1 MNRWILIAALAACLA
16 ASAAENRLE
25 EVLARGPYVQL
36 ATTHSIAVVWRTR
49 GSIEPCV
56 WFGENSARLDR
67 LAGPGM
73 TVARRGAGFFAD
85 RRDLTLLRGASK
97 SIHQYET
104 TLTGL
109 QPDTRYYYAVYDGS
123 RRLAGG
129 DSSHWF
135 QTAPRAGVAKPLRFW
150 VTGDSG
156 TGRPDQARVYA
167 VMTHYT
173 AGENHE
179 PDLFLHVGDM
189 AYSRGRD
196 SEFQSR
202 FFEVYERT
210 LSHTVCWP
218 AMGNH
223 EGYHSQGTN
232 ATGVGP
238 YFDAYVLPMNGEAG
252 GEPSHT
258 ESFYS
263 FDWGRAHFIA
273 LNSHDEDRT
282 PSGRMARWL
291 RVDLA
296 QTAAGGNADWLIA
309 YFHHAPYSKG
319 SHDSDKEK
327 ELVEMRRYLMPI
339 LEDGGVDLVLTGHS
353 HIYERSMLMDG
364 AYATNTTAAG
374 VILDDGDGDPQG
386 DGPYRKSAGL
396 LPHRGT
402 VQVVTGN
409 GGGGMGRK
417 GSLPLMRRILVA
429 FGSTLVDIDGDTLT
443 GVMLAATGEI
453 ADRFRIVKR
462 GQVDTLRVP
471 NPWQPLAW
479 SSLAGPALS
488 TPAAEPPDRFVTL
501 VPPRAAWHYL
511 AGEHAGVNWANLNY
525 VERGWQAGPTPIG
538 FGYPQ
543 CQTRLED
550 MRNRY
555 TTVYLR
561 REFEL
566 DPSRPRNQLGLLIDF
581 DDGFIAYLN
590 GTEVARVNV
599 GHDCGPLA
607 KGIRTQPARGPR
619 YYPLKNAENLLRP
632 GRNVLAIEGHTVQ
645 PQSGGFLLD
654 PCLLMRSPA
663 AIAGQ

>member
-1 MNRWILIAALAACLA
+1 MNKWMMIAACA
-16 ASAAENRLE
+16 ASLSVAAAERTSE
-25 EVLARGPYVQL
+25 EMLVRGPYVQL
-36 ATTHSIAVVWRTR
+36 ATPNAITVVWRTR
-49 GSIEPCV
+49 GSVEPRV
-56 WFGENSARLDR
+56 WFGEDPARLER
-67 LAGPGM
+67 LADPGAI
-73 TVARRGAGFFAD
+73 VARQGAGFFTDA
-85 RRDLTLLRGASK
+85 RDLTRLQGASK
-97 SIHQYET
+97 KIHQYEAL
-104 TLTGL
+104 LTGL
-109 QPDTRYYYAVYDGS
+109 QPDTRYYYAVYDGG

-135 QTAPRAGVAKPLRFW
+135 QTAPRAGEAQPLRFW
-150 VTGDSG
+150 VVGDSG
-156 TGRPDQARVYA
+156 TGKADQARVYA
-167 VMTHYT
+167 AMTHYT
-173 AGENHE
+173 AGENRG

-196 SEFQSR
+196 REFQAR
-202 FFEVYERT
+202 FFEVYEPT
-210 LSHTVCWP
+210 LGHTVCWP

-232 ATGVGP
+232 GTGVGP

-252 GEPSHT
+252 GVPSGT

-263 FDWGRAHFIA
+263 FDWGRAHFVA

-291 RVDLA
+291 RTDLA
-296 QTAAGGNADWLIA
+296 QTAAGGRTDWLIA
-309 YFHHAPYSKG
+309 FFHHAPYSKG

-327 ELVEMRRYLMPI
+327 ELIDTRRYLMPI
-339 LEDGGVDLVLTGHS
+339 LEEGGVDLVLTGHS
-353 HIYERSMLMDG
+353 HIYERSMLLDG

-396 LPHRGT
+396 RPHRGT

-417 GSLPLMRRILVA
+417 GSLPLMRRILVE

-443 GVMLAATGEI
+443 GVMLGATGEV

-462 GQVDTLRVP
+462 GQVDTVRVS
-471 NPWQPLAW
+471 NPWQPPAW
-479 SSLAGPALS
+479 SSLAGPAVS
-488 TPAAEPPDRFVTL
+488 TPAAEPPARFVTL
-501 VPPRAAWHYL
+501 LPPRAAWHYL
-511 AGEHAGVNWANLNY
+511 AGEPAGVNWANLNY
-525 VERGWQAGPTPIG
+525 VERGWPAGATPIG
-538 FGYPQ
+538 YGYPQ
-543 CQTRLED
+543 CQTSLED

-561 REFEL
+561 REFEW
-566 DPSRPRNQLGLLIDF
+566 DASVPRDELGLWIDF

-599 GHDCGPLA
+599 GFERGPLA
-607 KGIRTQPARGPR
+607 KGIETQPARGPR
-619 YYPLKNAENLLRP
+619 YYPLKNAAKLLRS
-632 GRNVLAIEGHTVQ
+632 GRNLLAIEGHNAQ

-654 PCLLMRSPA
+654 PSLLMR
-663 AIAGQ
+663 Q